1 MPDRR
6 RRRATA
12 ERLEG
17 RRRAATVGRRIGNGL
32 RDSRLALRLPQTEA
46 AQRAG
51 ISQASWSRVERG
63 IAGAASLETLACCAA
78 AVGTQLAAF
87 IEARPGA
94 DLPRDI
100 EHLRR
105 QELVIELARPGG
117 WTAQPEL
124 AIDPHAERSRSID
137 VHLARFNGAELA
149 VVEIVD
155 LVTDGG
161 AEFRNLTDKV
171 AAVRRTWA
179 NGARVRGL
187 LVLRATARNRAT
199 VAEFPALFA
208 ARFTG
213 SSSQWLRALADPA
226 IAMPD
231 GDGIVWSSARGDRLV
246 AVSLRR
252 GVFTER
258 VSRSVT
264 TRSRSDQPSR
274 A

>member
-17 RRRAATVGRRIGNGL
+17 RRRAAMVGRRIGNGL
-32 RDSRLALRLPQTEA
+32 RDSRVALGLPQTEA

-63 IAGAASLETLACCAA
+63 IAGAASLETLASCAA

-94 DLPRDI
+94 DLPRDV
-100 EHLRR
+100 EHLRQ
-105 QELVIELARPGG
+105 QELVIELARGG
-117 WTAQPEL
+117 AWTARPEL
-124 AIDPHAERSRSID
+124 AIDPHAGRSRSID
-137 VHLARFNGAELA
+137 VHLERFGGAELA

-155 LVTDGG
+155 LMSDGG
-161 AEFRNLTDKV
+161 AEFRNLANKV
-171 AAVRRTWA
+171 AAVRRTA
-179 NGARVRGL
+179 ADGARIRGL

-199 VAEFPALFA
+199 VAAFPGLFA
-208 ARFTG
+208 TRFTG
-213 SSSQWLRALADPA
+213 SSSQWLRALADHT

-231 GDGIVWSSARGDRLV
+231 GDGIVWSSVRGDRLF
-246 AVSLRR
+246 ALSLQR
-252 GVFTER
+252 E
-258 VSRSVT
+258 
-264 TRSRSDQPSR
+264 
-274 A
+274 AIH